1 MYTFPDDLR
10 KAYVSSPLSFVYY
23 QNIDDKAVPVLASAG
38 FCTNTGMS
46 QERALEW
53 LKTGMFERMHPD
65 DVGIVARISDEFLH
79 QRGTYDVIFR
89 TQIKPIAPDINAAPE
104 YVLMHGLGK
113 WQTMP
118 DGTDLAVITYA
129 NLTHSMDILHS
140 KMDEYDLLR
149 KDQFYT
155 DSLTGLPNINYLH
168 KYGNE
173 KIDMIRADGR
183 TPMVVYSDVE
193 AMQSYNNQYGITEGD
208 KLLRLITRT
217 LQEFFPKALVT
228 RGADDHFIMLTG
240 FDDREFL
247 AKQLEVINEKIRKE
261 AKGNTSGLRS
271 GVAPVDKDAVASIE
285 QAIDH
290 AKHALKRLESNLNL
304 CVGFFSQE
312 ADDTYWKNRYI
323 VENFDRALENDWI
336 KLYYQAIHRVE
347 SQKAAAFEGLARWID
362 PSRGMISPGEF
373 IPVLQKYHL
382 LYKLDLYMFEQ
393 ACKEIGIRNEN
404 GLPLLP
410 VSINFSRQDFDHAD
424 IVGEMNRIYE
434 KYELDQYVDKSY
446 FIVEIT
452 EQDVAVGA
460 DQFREQLKSIRENG
474 YSLWLDD
481 FGSGYSAINMFS
493 QFEFDLIKYDM
504 DLLRHLDDHGGVN
517 RLILKELVYVSRKLG
532 IHTLV
537 EGLETEEQL
546 TFVKEIGCE
555 LAQGFYFTKPES
567 MDEILFRIK
576 NGGSIKV
583 CEPREERELW
593 KKKWLDNPEEQQ
605 EKEYQTYS
613 YLTHALSQD
622 YIFLYY
628 VNLDT
633 GHYTE
638 YSADQAHEELD
649 IDGEGVDFFYACREN
664 AKEAIYPEDQT
675 MVMES
680 LTKEN
685 VLDSINKTGAYKLTY
700 RLMMDGKPVFVGL
713 KATKAKDNENHL
725 IIGVTNVDV
734 QMQLKEAQQR
744 VAQEQSTTARIAALF
759 GDLICIDVVDL
770 ETDHYQEYS
779 TYQEH
784 AGMGLAHEGDDFFVT
799 VMNKMRELVH
809 PDDLPVVEASF
820 SKDQMLNGIRQYGIF
835 EMRYRLVLESEH
847 VHTHLK
853 AIIKE
858 ENGREFLLVG
868 LTNINSVVKRENE
881 YAMNLSEARNQANK
895 DALTGVKNR
904 NAYLSDVEEL
914 NSRITNESPV
924 QFAVAV
930 CDVNNLKQVN
940 DVYGHQAGD
949 AYIKKACYMVCDI
962 FDHSPVY
969 RVGGDEF
976 AAIVQGRDY
985 SNLDELISLLEEIN
999 QKHKASGDVVV
1010 SCGVAYY
1017 AQGKKVEDVFAE
1029 ADQNMYEEKKRLK
1042 GMA

>member
-1 MYTFPDDLR
+1 MYAFPDDLKR
-10 KAYVSSPLSFVYY
+10 AYESSPLSFVYY
-23 QNIDDKAVPVLASAG
+23 QNIDDKAVPVLASGG
-38 FCTNTGMS
+38 FCQNTGLPRE
-46 QERALEW
+46 QVLKW
-53 LKTGMFERMHPD
+53 LQTGMFERMHPD
-65 DVGIVARISDEFLH
+65 DVGIVSRVSDEFLH
-79 QRGTYDVIFR
+79 QKGPYDIVFR
-89 TQIKPIAPDINAAPE
+89 TQIKRIAPMAHVAPE
-104 YVLMHGLGK
+104 YVFIHGYGK

-118 DGTDLAVITYA
+118 DGTQLAVITYA
-129 NLTHSMDILHS
+129 NLTHAMDTLHT
-140 KMDEYDLLR
+140 KMEEYDLLR

-155 DSLTGLPNINYLH
+155 DSLTGLPNFNYLH
-168 KYGNE
+168 RYGNE
-173 KIDMIRADGR
+173 KIDMIRADSR
-183 TPMVVYSDVE
+183 TPMLVFSDVE
-193 AMQSYNNQYGITEGD
+193 SMQSYNNQYGFAEGD
-208 KLLRLITRT
+208 DLLQLIAGT
-217 LQEFFPKALVT
+217 LHEFFPKALVI
-228 RGADDHFIMLTG
+228 RASDDHFIMLTG
-240 FDDREFL
+240 WDDPELLTKR
-247 AKQLEVINEKIRKE
+247 LEMVNEKIRKE

-271 GVAPVDKDAVASIE
+271 GVCPVNKGVSIE

-290 AKHALKRLESNLNL
+290 AKHARKRMETNLNM
-304 CVGFFSQE
+304 CVRFFSQE
-312 ADDTYWKNRYI
+312 ADDTYRRNRYI
-323 VENFDRALENDWI
+323 IENFDQAMKSGWI
-336 KLYYQAIHRVE
+336 RLYYQAIYRLE

-362 PSRGMISPGEF
+362 PNRGMISPGEF

-393 ACKEIGIRNEN
+393 ACKEVIIRKEN

-424 IVGEMNRIYE
+424 IVGEMNRLYD

-504 DLLRHLDDHGGVN
+504 ELLRHLDDQGGAN
-517 RLILKELVYVSRKLG
+517 RLILKELVYVARKLG

-537 EGLETEEQL
+537 EGLETKEQL
-546 TFVKEIGCE
+546 SFVKEIGCE

-567 MDEILFRIK
+567 LDEILFRIK

-583 CEPREERELW
+583 CEPKEERELRNRR
-593 KKKWLDNPEEQQ
+593 WLVNLEE
-605 EKEYQTYS
+605 EHQTYT
-613 YLTHALSQD
+613 YLTQALSQD

-628 VNLDT
+628 VNLET

-664 AKEAIYPEDQT
+664 AKEAIYPEDQ
-675 MVMES
+675 VMFLES
-680 LTKEN
+680 FTRESI
-685 VLDSINKTGAYKLTY
+685 LDSINRTGVFKLTY
-700 RLMMDGKPVFVGL
+700 RLMMERKPVYVGL
-713 KATKAKDNENHL
+713 KATKAKNDENHL
-725 IIGVTNVDV
+725 IIGVTNVDA
-734 QMQLKEAQQR
+734 QIQLREAQQR
-744 VAQEQSTTARIAALF
+744 VAQEQATTTRIAALF

-770 ETDHYQEYS
+770 ENDHFQEYS
-779 TYQEH
+779 TDIKH

-799 VMNKMRELVH
+799 VMKKMHELVH
-809 PDDLPVVEASF
+809 PDDIPVVEASF
-820 SKDQMLNGIRQYGIF
+820 SKEQMLNGIRRYGIF
-835 EMRYRLVLESEH
+835 EMQYRLVLESEH

-853 AIIKE
+853 AVIIE
-858 ENGREFLLVG
+858 ENGKEFLLIG
-868 LTNINSVVKRENE
+868 LTNINSVIKRENE
-881 YAMNLSEARNQANK
+881 YAMSLSEARNQANK

-914 NSRITNESPV
+914 NERIANGTPV
-924 QFAVAV
+924 QFAIAV

-949 AYIKKACYMVCDI
+949 AYIKKACYIVCDI

-985 SNLDELISLLEEIN
+985 SSLEKLIRQFEEIN
-999 QKHKASGDVVV
+999 QGHKASGDVVV

-1017 AQGKKVEDVFAE
+1017 APGKKVEDVFEE
-1029 ADQNMYEEKKRLK
+1029 ADQKMYEEKKRLK
-1042 GMA
+1042 DIV